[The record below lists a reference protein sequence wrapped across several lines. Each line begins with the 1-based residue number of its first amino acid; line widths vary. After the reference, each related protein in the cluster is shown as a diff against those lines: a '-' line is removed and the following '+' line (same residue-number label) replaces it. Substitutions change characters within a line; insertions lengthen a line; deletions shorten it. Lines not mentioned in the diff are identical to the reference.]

1 MDFINLKS
9 LNLTAEES
17 EDLIKLLA
25 QKRGI
30 TTKKLLS
37 TIKLNLKRK
46 NNKDLASKLELIKL
60 QQKLIKSIKKQQK
73 LTKQTKL
80 QRELIKSQRK
90 LKKQQQ
96 TSSNTRKIRKP
107 LYNIDQ
113 KINNNTNVDKK
124 INNINDDFIE
134 NIRDL
139 FNTNVDKKINNA
151 NVDNTNDEDFI
162 ENIKDLLNNKL
173 DKKVNNNNTND
184 DYIENIRDLFSILDY
199 EPVLIK
205 SGFVNNY
212 LEYMSNGNDS
222 LSFNEYL
229 ELIKPYLYDL
239 INVYKDKGEWKIQLS
254 AEISFISQKP
264 NSNEIC
270 VMFTRSTAEEF
281 MIGSETKEVAE
292 KLFMSILQKYQDNL
306 QNKMKGSDFIFN
318 GINYLYYD
326 LNRITISKGGS
337 YIESPKWLKDKECTI
352 NQKNNDYKYFQ
363 YATTLALNINS
374 IDKHHQRI
382 SKIKPVIDNY
392 NWNDINFPATKKD
405 WNKFEVNN
413 KNIALNILY
422 VPYNT
427 KKIEIAYKSKYNFIR
442 DNQIILLMI
451 SNGKNWHYLAVRS
464 LSRLLRGISSNHDGD
479 YYCLNCFH
487 SYRTENKLNVHKKI
501 CENHDYCNIEMP
513 SPNNNIIKYNQGEK
527 SLELA
532 FIIYADLECLLKKID
547 TCYNNPD
554 LSSTTKINQHIPS
567 GYSIYTNCSF
577 DKANNK
583 LSYYRGEDCM
593 KRFCKDLKEHAM
605 KIIDFKKKRMIP
617 LIKKKKIIITK
628 KILVIYVKMILIM
641 IK

>member
-30 TTKKLLS
+30 TTMKLLS

-73 LTKQTKL
+73 LTKQTKS

-96 TSSNTRKIRKP
+96 ISSNTRKIRKP

-139 FNTNVDKKINNA
+139 FNTNVDKKINNT

-173 DKKVNNNNTND
+173 DKKINNNNTND

-205 SGFVNNY
+205 SSFVNNY

-239 INVYKDKGEWKIQLS
+239 INVYKDKGE
-254 AEISFISQKP
+254 
-264 NSNEIC
+264 
-270 VMFTRSTAEEF
+270 
-281 MIGSETKEVAE
+281 
-292 KLFMSILQKYQDNL
+292 
-306 QNKMKGSDFIFN
+306 
-318 GINYLYYD
+318 
-326 LNRITISKGGS
+326 
-337 YIESPKWLKDKECTI
+337 
-352 NQKNNDYKYFQ
+352 
-363 YATTLALNINS
+363 
-374 IDKHHQRI
+374 
-382 SKIKPVIDNY
+382 
-392 NWNDINFPATKKD
+392 
-405 WNKFEVNN
+405 
-413 KNIALNILY
+413 
-422 VPYNT
+422 
-427 KKIEIAYKSKYNFIR
+427 
-442 DNQIILLMI
+442 
-451 SNGKNWHYLAVRS
+451 
-464 LSRLLRGISSNHDGD
+464 
-479 YYCLNCFH
+479 
-487 SYRTENKLNVHKKI
+487 
-501 CENHDYCNIEMP
+501 
-513 SPNNNIIKYNQGEK
+513 
-527 SLELA
+527 
-532 FIIYADLECLLKKID
+532 
-547 TCYNNPD
+547 
-554 LSSTTKINQHIPS
+554 
-567 GYSIYTNCSF
+567 
-577 DKANNK
+577 
-583 LSYYRGEDCM
+583 
-593 KRFCKDLKEHAM
+593 
-605 KIIDFKKKRMIP
+605 
-617 LIKKKKIIITK
+617 
-628 KILVIYVKMILIM
+628 
-641 IK
+641 